1 MPSPPAENAPPSAPA
16 PHAPRE
22 RCYGCFKPATLC
34 LCGRVPRVD
43 NRTRIT
49 ILQHPRERF
58 HAIGTARI
66 ARLGLRN
73 AEVLLPRAVAPRSLE
88 IPLDLA
94 PGSALLFPGESAEEL
109 SDLAREAPP
118 PGLVLLDG
126 TWAQARGLLRE
137 NPRLRDLPRVRLT
150 PPGPSRYRI
159 RQPPRGEY
167 ISTIE
172 AIVEALRLL
181 EPETGGLDGLL
192 GVFETMIDEQIVH
205 ANRNPRR
212 PLRKIARAAQRGVQR
227 PQALEARP
235 DDVCS
240 LTRDP
245 SRRPGSPYPPGAS
258 DE

>member
-1 MPSPPAENAPPSAPA
+1 MPSLPPEKDPTRAPA
-16 PHAPRE
+16 PIAARE
-22 RCYGCFKPATLC
+22 TCYGCFKPSALC
-34 LCGRVPRVD
+34 LCGRVPAVD

-73 AEVLLPRAVAPRSLE
+73 AEVLLPRSVAPRSLE

-94 PGSALLFPGESAEEL
+94 PGSALLFPGESAREL
-109 SDLAREAPP
+109 SDWAKETPI
-118 PGLVLLDG
+118 PGLVVLDG

-137 NPRLRDLPRVRLT
+137 NPGLRDLPRVQLT

-159 RQPPRGEY
+159 RRPPRGEY

-181 EPETGGLDGLL
+181 EPETSGLDGLL
-192 GVFETMIDEQIVH
+192 GAFETMIDEQIVH

-227 PQALEARP
+227 PQAPEARP
-235 DDVCS
+235 DGV
-240 LTRDP
+240 
-245 SRRPGSPYPPGAS
+245 
-258 DE
+258 

>member
-1 MPSPPAENAPPSAPA
+1 MPSLPPEKDPTSAPA
-16 PHAPRE
+16 PSAGRE
-22 RCYGCFKPATLC
+22 TCYGCFKPSALC
-34 LCGRVPRVD
+34 LCGRVPAVD

-94 PGSALLFPGESAEEL
+94 PGSALLFPGESAREL
-109 SDLAREAPP
+109 SDWAGEAPP
-118 PGLVLLDG
+118 PGLVVLDG
-126 TWAQARGLLRE
+126 TWAQARRLLRE
-137 NPRLRDLPRVRLT
+137 NPGLRDLPQVRLT

-159 RQPPRGEY
+159 RRSPRGEY

-181 EPETGGLDGLL
+181 EPETSGLDGLL
-192 GVFETMIDEQIVH
+192 GAFETMIDEQIVH

-227 PQALEARP
+227 PQAPEARP
-235 DDVCS
+235 DSV
-240 LTRDP
+240 
-245 SRRPGSPYPPGAS
+245 
-258 DE
+258 

>member
-1 MPSPPAENAPPSAPA
+1 MPGPPAENGPTRAPA
-16 PHAPRE
+16 PIAARQT
-22 RCYGCFKPATLC
+22 CYGCFKPSTLC
-34 LCGRVPRVD
+34 LCGRVPAVD

-73 AEVLLPRAVAPRSLE
+73 AEVLLPRAVALRSLE
-88 IPLDLA
+88 IPLDVA
-94 PGSALLFPGESAEEL
+94 PGSALLFPGESAREL
-109 SDLAREAPP
+109 SDLVREAPP
-118 PGLVLLDG
+118 PGLVVLDG

-137 NPRLRDLPRVRLT
+137 NPGLKYLPRVRLT

-159 RQPPRGEY
+159 RRSPRGDY
-167 ISTIE
+167 LSTIE

-181 EPETGGLDGLL
+181 EPETLGLDGLL
-192 GVFETMIDEQIVH
+192 GAFETMIDEQIVY

-227 PQALEARP
+227 PQAPEARSDGVCLP
-235 DDVCS
+235 DSGS
-240 LTRDP
+240 LPATRIP
-245 SRRPGSPYPPGAS
+245 TPPRS
-258 DE
+258 KR